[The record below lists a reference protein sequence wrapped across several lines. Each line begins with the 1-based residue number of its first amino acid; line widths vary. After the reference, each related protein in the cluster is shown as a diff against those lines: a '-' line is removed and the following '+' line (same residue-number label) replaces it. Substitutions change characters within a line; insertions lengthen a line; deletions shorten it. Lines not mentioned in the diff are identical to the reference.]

1 MAIKIKTQ
9 AEINLMRESGHIL
22 ANVFKEVEKIIQ
34 PGISTKEID
43 KFVYDYIRKH
53 NAKPSFKGYGNPP
66 FPGSVCASINNE
78 VIHGIPSKKKIL
90 KDGDIIGL
98 DIGVYFKGY
107 HSDRAFTYKV
117 GNVSEDAA
125 RLIEVT
131 MESFFNGVKKIKDG
145 VHLGDVSHAIQKTAE
160 DAGYSLVR
168 EFQGHGVGAN
178 LHEEP
183 AVPNRG
189 KQGAGPI
196 LKTNMV
202 IAIEPMV
209 NMGHHAILIEDD
221 DWTIITRDGSLSAH
235 YEHTVAVKEIRV
247 STSLLMRTIIAGKD
261 DDSIVIQTFFFQLLH
276 QLPHVN
282 VQAGHHRCKSS
293 MRIKLSTIASF
304 AESRMTG
311 FSTLESFLR
320 ILTAELTDNAVLGHN
335 QFCMRQD
342 GRIPQKE
349 RFIRRGIVQ
358 VFQGFLVNKI
368 RSIRSTSVLYL
379 KDIVLQVDTLTVVP
393 QMVRIIAM
401 RQKLAIKTEE
411 SIAAL
416 CLRITRGSDKA

>member
-22 ANVFKEVEKIIQ
+22 ANVFKEVEKIVQ

-66 FPGSVCASINNE
+66 FPGSICSSINNE

-98 DIGVYFKGY
+98 DIGVYYKGY
-107 HSDRAFTYKV
+107 HSDRAFTFKV
-117 GNVSEDAA
+117 GNVSEEAS
-125 RLIEVT
+125 RLVEVT
-131 MESFFNGVKKIKDG
+131 MQSFFNGVKKIKDG

-160 DAGYSLVR
+160 DAGYSFVR

-189 KQGAGPI
+189 KEGAGPI

-235 YEHTVAVKEIRV
+235 YEHTVAVKEDGV
-247 STSLLMRTIIAGKD
+247 
-261 DDSIVIQTFFFQLLH
+261 
-276 QLPHVN
+276 
-282 VQAGHHRCKSS
+282 
-293 MRIKLSTIASF
+293 
-304 AESRMTG
+304 E
-311 FSTLESFLR
+311 
-320 ILTAELTDNAVLGHN
+320 ILTALED
-335 QFCMRQD
+335 D
-342 GRIPQKE
+342 EI
-349 RFIRRGIVQ
+349 
-358 VFQGFLVNKI
+358 VNK
-368 RSIRSTSVLYL
+368 YL
-379 KDIVLQVDTLTVVP
+379 GK
-393 QMVRIIAM
+393 
-401 RQKLAIKTEE
+401 
-411 SIAAL
+411 
-416 CLRITRGSDKA
+416 